1 MRSLLWV
8 AIMGLC
14 STPLLAA
21 SPQGFSFAHKDWEL
35 ACDNTG
41 TCRAAGYGTTM
52 GEVSVLL
59 TRNAGEAQHVIALAT
74 FAQTEHDIPPD
85 ATVNLF
91 IDGQDNGALDA
102 NDESHFRFDDT
113 QTAALIQALEHSG
126 KIELALNDERKQLSS
141 TGSSAVFLK
150 MDEFQQRLGTADALV
165 RKGDAGDDNILAATP
180 APEIIAAPVIH
191 NAASTALTA
200 KLREKLLP
208 QLTPALNSHCDD
220 WQNAD
225 IPVSE
230 RQLTSTPLDK
240 NHMLI
245 EALCWRAAYN
255 DGYAMWV
262 VDKTLL
268 TQPQLVTTDASSY
281 ADGVITFFHKG
292 RGIADCISGEERVW
306 DGKTFVQSLKY
317 TTGDCREIAP
327 GGAWMLPTF
336 VSQVIPKQQKDA
348 DNSALKA
355 LYSAVLK
362 EQKAN
367 PELDLNKIAEQF
379 PLSGHVSHFTLA
391 YADDSLV
398 STTKP
403 SADISDDEWQAFL
416 QSDISADSENG
427 KVSFTLVDLDG
438 DGKRDLIID
447 SYVGGTG
454 LFSYTG
460 VLKRGDDAFDAV
472 NNDDSGNGDDFD
484 AGVPGA
490 LYSLNGRGANQWS
503 HWVRINGQVYALWY
517 NGQFGE
523 DNLYLLRPFSPSSST
538 PAVTVR
544 YRYTLNDISSPEKD
558 QPLTP
563 ALSDGEKSDLLKSLE
578 VMQSSLLKDK
588 PQSDSD
594 APICPIPPGTS
605 ADDADSYYSGVASNY
620 IYETVAYIPVWL
632 NEKCFIGTIFS
643 HHGAY
648 RHGVDA
654 EITISSP
661 RDDEE
666 VIGDYTISGLR
677 HAISVTSGWKTR
689 EGDNGMM

>member
-1 MRSLLWV
+1 MRSFLWV

-14 STPLLAA
+14 SAPLLAA
-21 SPQGFSFAHKDWEL
+21 PPQGFSFAYKDWEL

-41 TCRAAGYGTTM
+41 TCRAAGYGTTP

-59 TRNAGEAQHVIALAT
+59 TRNAGAAQHVSAVAT

-91 IDGQDNGALDA
+91 IDDQDNGTLDA
-102 NDESHFRFDDT
+102 TDDSHFRFDDT
-113 QTAALIQALEHSG
+113 QTAALIQALEHNG
-126 KIELALNDERKQLSS
+126 KIELALNDEHKLLSS
-141 TGSSAVFLK
+141 AGSSAVFLK
-150 MDEFQQRLGTADALV
+150 MDEFQQRLGTADALL
-165 RKGDAGDDNILAATP
+165 RKGDADDDNTLAAAP

-191 NAASTALTA
+191 NATAIALTT
-200 KLREKLLP
+200 KQRKKLLP
-208 QLTPALNSHCDD
+208 LLVPQLNSHCDD
-220 WQNAD
+220 WKNEE
-225 IPVSE
+225 IPTQE
-230 RQLTSTPLDK
+230 RQLTATPLDK
-240 NHMLI
+240 NHTLI
-245 EALCWRAAYN
+245 QALCWRAAYN

-262 VDKTLL
+262 VDKARL
-268 TQPQLVTTDASSY
+268 TQPQLVATDASSY

-317 TTGDCREIAP
+317 TTGACREIAP

-348 DNSALKA
+348 DNNALKA
-355 LYSAVLK
+355 LYDAVLK
-362 EQKAN
+362 EQKIN
-367 PELDLNKIAEQF
+367 PEMDLNKIAEQF
-379 PLSGHVSHFTLA
+379 PLSGHISHFTLA
-391 YADDSLV
+391 YVDDSLV
-398 STTKP
+398 STSKP

-416 QSDISADSENG
+416 RSDISADSENG

-447 SYVGGTG
+447 SYVGGSG

-460 VLKRGDDAFDAV
+460 VLKRDDDTFDAV
-472 NNDDSGNGDDFD
+472 NSDDSGNGDDFD

-490 LYSLNGRGANQWS
+490 IYSLNERGANQWS

-523 DNLYLLRPFSPSSST
+523 DNLYLLRPFSSSSGT
-538 PAVTVR
+538 PAVTIR
-544 YRYTLNDISSPEKD
+544 YRYTLNDIRSPEKD

-563 ALSDGEKSDLLKSLE
+563 ALNRREKSDLLKSLE
-578 VMQSSLLKDK
+578 VMQGSLLKDK

-605 ADDADSYYSGVASNY
+605 SDDANNYYSGVASNY

-632 NEKCFIGTIFS
+632 NDKCFIGTIFS

-661 RDDEE
+661 RDDED
-666 VIGDYTISGLR
+666 VVGDYIISGLR
-677 HAISVTSGWKTR
+677 RAISVTHSWKIR